1 MDSSIARATS
11 YQQTPNSNRNCPA
24 LTSNT
29 GVPVQR
35 DLALV
40 QHIVERR
47 PAAARIVLCLRAEQV
62 LVAHDALVHA
72 RLVELVVNACARA

>member
-1 MDSSIARATS
+1 MPAR
-11 YQQTPNSNRNCPA
+11 RRMPA
-24 LTSNT
+24 LTGNA

-47 PAAARIVLCLRAEQV
+47 PAAARIELGLRAEQV

-72 RLVELVVNACARA
+72 RLVELVVFACNVIAH